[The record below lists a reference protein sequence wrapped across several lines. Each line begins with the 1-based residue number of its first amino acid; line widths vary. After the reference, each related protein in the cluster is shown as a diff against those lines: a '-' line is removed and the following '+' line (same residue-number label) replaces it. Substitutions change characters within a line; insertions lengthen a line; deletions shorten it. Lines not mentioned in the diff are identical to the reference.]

1 MEGVTGTAHAGAAPN
16 VEPEQCPVDLDAVP
30 GRLDI
35 QTSQEGLRREF
46 APEAPVR
53 RGLRRE
59 IDPAFAFGDEPGRSV
74 DILAYGRVRCAGPA
88 GAGRRATARE
98 AGGEQLGF
106 Q

>member
-1 MEGVTGTAHAGAAPN
+1 MEGVTGTAHAGAAPT

-46 APEAPVR
+46 APDAPVR

-59 IDPAFAFGDEPGRSV
+59 IDPAFSAGDEPGRSV
-74 DILAYGRVRCAGPA
+74 GILAYGPVLCAAPA
-88 GAGRRATARE
+88 EAARRTTARE